1 MTTERQK
8 EGNVAEQ
15 TFRDLIVRDI
25 EDIESKLN
33 ALSRRAVLDDFETGL
48 RYLNDAA
55 YGRNGD
61 KEAERA
67 LSEAK
72 ERFRMACENSIKVS
86 NNDTLNTFD
95 RITAIRYRMIGA
107 MLETA
112 QEAVGTASDLSSTL
126 KRALPACKQCLQE
139 LHSLPA
145 VENSFKVELEKGLLN
160 VRLTVCLEK
169 VNGGR

>member
-8 EGNVAEQ
+8 EDNVAEQ

-25 EDIESKLN
+25 EDIKSKLD
-33 ALSRRAVLDDFETGL
+33 ALSRRNLGAVLDDFEIGL
-48 RYLNDAA
+48 RYLNDAG

-61 KEAERA
+61 KEVERA

-72 ERFRMACENSIKVS
+72 ERFRMACENSIKAS

-95 RITAIRYRMIGA
+95 RIPAIRYRMMGA

-112 QEAVGTASDLSSTL
+112 AEAVGAASDLNSTL
-126 KRALPACKQCLQE
+126 KRALPSGTPLSSSC
-139 LHSLPA
+139 
-145 VENSFKVELEKGLLN
+145 
-160 VRLTVCLEK
+160 
-169 VNGGR
+169 

>member
-8 EGNVAEQ
+8 EGEQ

-25 EDIESKLN
+25 EDIKLKLN
-33 ALSRRAVLDDFETGL
+33 ALSRRNLRAVLDDFETGL

-72 ERFRMACENSIKVS
+72 ERFRMACENSIKAP

-95 RITAIRYRMIGA
+95 RITAIR
-107 MLETA
+107 
-112 QEAVGTASDLSSTL
+112 
-126 KRALPACKQCLQE
+126 
-139 LHSLPA
+139 
-145 VENSFKVELEKGLLN
+145 
-160 VRLTVCLEK
+160 
-169 VNGGR
+169 

>member
-25 EDIESKLN
+25 EDIKLKLN
-33 ALSRRAVLDDFETGL
+33 ALSRRNLRAVLDDFETGL

-72 ERFRMACENSIKVS
+72 ERFRMACENSIKAP

-95 RITAIRYRMIGA
+95 RITAIR
-107 MLETA
+107 
-112 QEAVGTASDLSSTL
+112 
-126 KRALPACKQCLQE
+126 
-139 LHSLPA
+139 
-145 VENSFKVELEKGLLN
+145 
-160 VRLTVCLEK
+160 
-169 VNGGR
+169 